1 MALPIIALAAKLLPF
16 ASIVPDVMRA
26 FGSGKSADAA
36 EALVD
41 VARKVTG
48 EPDGEIATNKIINDP
63 ALQLQYQQMLSA
75 ERLKFKEM
83 ELQDQQHAHQQQQE
97 TIRGGDSSED
107 PYVRHTRPLMAR
119 QSWYG
124 TAVYIIGF
132 EGMKALGHTTTGA
145 SWDLA
150 AILLAPAAAYLG
162 FRTGD
167 KFADALKKRK

>member
-16 ASIVPDVMRA
+16 ASVVPDVMRA

-36 EALVD
+36 ETMVR
-41 VARKVTG
+41 VAKAVTG
-48 EPDGEIATNKIINDP
+48 ETDEEVATNKIINDP

-124 TAVYIIGF
+124 TAGYVFLF
-132 EGMKALGHTTTGA
+132 EGLKAYGIGSGA
-145 SWDLA
+145 SWEITM
-150 AILLAPAAAYLG
+150 ILLSPAAAYLG